1 MKHENEYNFTS
12 AFDFNVGF
20 TVDGGSRTVQNST
33 DPHLKTATYP
43 EIIKKNALQD
53 MMCFVFF
60 CLFQLSHLKH
70 LTI

>member
-43 EIIKKNALQD
+43 EIIKKKCSAGYD
-53 MMCFVFF
+53 VFF
-60 CLFQLSHLKH
+60 FCPLQLSHLKH